1 MDFNKLIARAKAI
14 LLTPKTE
21 WPVIAGEPA
30 TTADL
35 YKNYIIVLAAIPAV
49 AAFIKGSIIGTDLW
63 LAGRVRT
70 GIGMGLASMV
80 LSYVLALASVYV
92 VALIIDA
99 LAPTFGAQKDKT
111 QALKTMAYAM
121 TASWIAGVAVI
132 LPWIG
137 LLILLAGAVYGIY
150 LLYLGLPHTMKAPP
164 EKAAGYTVVIIIAAF
179 VLHLIVGTVVGVVG
193 GVGMGLG
200 AAGTYSSSNDLQ
212 IDEDSPLGKMEQ
224 WGKSVEEA
232 SKKLEQAQKS
242 GDQEAQS
249 EALSEMMGAALGG
262 GGAVEALPA
271 ERLKPFLP
279 ESLLDL
285 PRSDFGVERNNAMGL
300 QVSQARA
307 TYSDESGGRSVELEI
322 VDTGSARGF
331 LALAGFSGMEGE
343 SESNGV
349 VEKVYRDDGRLVRES
364 WDKNASTG
372 EYMVVLGDRFT
383 VKVQGEADNIGDL
396 KDAVEDLDLS
406 ALEALKDEGT
416 KQ

>member
-1 MDFNKLIARAKAI
+1 MDFNKLIARVKAI

-249 EALSEMMGAALGG
+249 EALSQMMGAALGG

>member
-1 MDFNKLIARAKAI
+1 MDFNKLIARVKAI

-249 EALSEMMGAALGG
+249 EALSQMMGAALGG

-285 PRSDFGVERNNAMGL
+285 PRSDFAVERNNAMGL

>member
-406 ALEALKDEGT
+406 ALEDLKDEGT

>member
-121 TASWIAGVAVI
+121 TASWVAGVAVI